1 MAEKKAKAEEKEN
14 KNLAIYEKARL
25 VPEYA
30 LKTIQSGRLKGKSD
44 INPMY
49 RIKRMTEIFGVC
61 GFGWKYT
68 IVKQWLETFGNEV
81 KSFTQIDLYIKMD
94 GEWSEPIPGIGGA
107 AFVSMES
114 KGPYVNDECFK
125 MSLTDALS
133 VAMKAIG
140 IAADVYYAKDG
151 NNLNPGDSK
160 YRDTT
165 DAKASSKKADDTD
178 ALMEQAVAEMSAVT
192 SHEALQQVWA
202 KWSKECPSICVKG
215 SKFYEKTVEVGT
227 KYPKAS

>member
-1 MAEKKAKAEEKEN
+1 MAEKKAKPEVD
-14 KNLAIYEKARL
+14 NLSIYEAARE
-25 VPEYA
+25 VPKHA
-30 LKTIQSGRLKGKSD
+30 LKTIGAGRLKGFSD
-44 INPMY
+44 VNPMY
-49 RIKRMTEIFGVC
+49 RIKRMTEIFGPC
-61 GFGWKYT
+61 GIGWSYE
-68 IVKQWLETFGNEV
+68 IDKQWTETYGNEV
-81 KSFTQIDLYIKMD
+81 KAFCNVLLYVKYN
-94 GEWSEPIPGIGGA
+94 GEWSRAIPGTGGSTI
-107 AFVSMES
+107 VEVNS
-114 KGPYVNDECFK
+114 KGTYVSDEGYK
-125 MSLTDALS
+125 MALTDALS
-133 VAMKAIG
+133 VAMKG
-140 IAADVYYAKDG
+140 LGVAADVYYAKDG